1 MSVVKWVG
9 GSSTSFS
16 DKNNWNPKVT
26 PGVTSDVLIQ
36 PAAAL
41 TITAGDATINSL
53 TTNAN
58 TTLSIATTASFTIID
73 AVDAANPSGTSVNG
87 GTIRL
92 GSAADLSISGTFD
105 NTGVL
110 ATASASDVWLNGKL
124 VNTGSVN
131 QSGDINIGNATNAG
145 TATNAAG
152 ARWAVSGNVDIV
164 GGTAA
169 GSEFTNNGPF
179 TRTGTGV
186 TDVSVATINAGNAV
200 VGSGTLEFIGPLTNT
215 GTMTA
220 SGATLFVSRAVQ
232 GIGKLDINGSGSLH
246 LGAGADT
253 GQTVQ
258 FLGAGMLDLNAP
270 GVFAGHIAG
279 FGVGNMIDL
288 INKPATAT
296 QFSGG
301 VLTVLN
307 GATPVAH
314 LNFTGSYTNASFSL
328 TSDGHNGTLIHFV

>member
-1 MSVVKWVG
+1 MSVVTWVG
-9 GSSTSFS
+9 GSSTKFG
-16 DKNNWNPKVT
+16 DKYNWNPQVT
-26 PGVTSDVLIQ
+26 PGVTSDVFIQ

-58 TTLSIATTASFTIID
+58 TTLSIASTDNFTLID
-73 AVDAANPSGTSVNG
+73 AVDAANPTGTSVNG
-87 GTIRL
+87 GTITL
-92 GSAADLSISGTFD
+92 GSTAELFMSGTLD
-105 NTGVL
+105 NAGVL
-110 ATASASDVWLNGKL
+110 ATASNSDVQVNGAL

-131 QSGDINIGNATNAG
+131 QSGDVNLGNETTAG

-152 ARWAVSGNVDIV
+152 AQWAVSGNADIV

-169 GSEFTNNGPF
+169 GSVFTNNGTF
-179 TRTGTGV
+179 TRGGTGV
-186 TDVSVATINAGNAV
+186 TDVSVATINAGNATV
-200 VGSGTLEFIGPLTNT
+200 SSGKLEFIGRLTNT

-232 GIGKLDINGSGSLH
+232 GVGTLDIGSSGSLH
-246 LGAGADT
+246 LRAGADA

-258 FLGAGMLDLNAP
+258 FLGAGALDLNAP
-270 GVFAGHIAG
+270 GVFAGQIAG
-279 FGVGNMIDL
+279 FGAGDMIDL
-288 INKPATAT
+288 IKHPATST

-307 GATPVAH
+307 GATTVAQ
-314 LNFTGSYTNASFSL
+314 LNFTGSYTNANFSL
-328 TSDGHNGTLIHFV
+328 ASDGHNGTAIHFV